1 MRTRTIT
8 VKQYTN
14 ETKLMAL
21 IPARVKIARLQEEL
35 ILEAKYLSSKSLS
48 LEQRASKAIKV
59 LKRNFSEEQWNAAK
73 HILSPVGLTE
83 IETGNM
89 SDSDAAKAIADL
101 AKELAPQLKVKDGAI
116 DVKKLEPADIKLDAD
131 PASIDSPEDI
141 ISDPSIIKKE
151 GAEKLIER
159 ALLKEFGVAITL
171 ILAAPTIA
179 KFLGKIIEWIASL
192 FRDPIDNGTNRVI
205 RRMKAVAAKT
215 GELPPQK
222 ELYKELGGVWKG
234 ITSGA
239 ISYEDD
245 AKFIDLAYYKVADAL
260 KKSAKKAGEAKY
272 IYVRNSEGDTVSK
285 SHFDPRSKTP
295 IKADKHLLHVLEDAS
310 IDNKVAKFLNNMG
323 HKLHTIY
330 VSVIAGVLFTAITVI
345 TVGVALFRAK
355 KLWDFCYKVSDFI
368 YAIGMLVMAIMGG
381 FHAWHEI
388 SAHLGSIAKTIT
400 DIAPKLPEL
409 ITVVVDAVK
418 AGDMSG
424 GIFTQ
429 LASAFVK

>member
-1 MRTRTIT
+1 MRKRTIT

-14 ETKLMAL
+14 EVKLMSL
-21 IPARVKIARLQEEL
+21 IPERVKIARLQEEL
-35 ILEAKYLSSKSLS
+35 ILESKYLSSKSLS

-89 SDSDAAKAIADL
+89 SDEDAAKAIADI
-101 AKELAPQLKVKDGAI
+101 AKELAPKLNVKGGAI

-131 PASIDSPEDI
+131 PASIDSPKDI

-151 GAEKLIER
+151 GVEKLIER
-159 ALLKEFGVAITL
+159 ALLKEFGVTITVL
-171 ILAAPTIA
+171 LAAPTIA

-192 FRDPIDNGTNRVI
+192 FRDPIDNGINRVI
-205 RRMKAVAAKT
+205 RRMKAVARKT

-222 ELYKELGGVWKG
+222 ELYKELGGIWKG
-234 ITSGA
+234 IASAT

-245 AKFIDLAYYKVADAL
+245 AKYIDLAYHKVAI
-260 KKSAKKAGEAKY
+260 KAG
-272 IYVRNSEGDTVSK
+272 SE
-285 SHFDPRSKTP
+285 FDPSSETP
-295 IKADKHLLHVLEDAS
+295 IKVDKHLLHIIEDAS

-323 HKLHTIY
+323 HQLHTIY
-330 VSVIAGVLFTAITVI
+330 VSVIAGILFTAITII
-345 TVGVALFRAK
+345 TVGIALFRAK
-355 KLWDFCYKVSDFI
+355 KVWDFCYKVSDFI
-368 YAIGMLVMAIMGG
+368 YAIGMLIMAILGG

-388 SAHLGSIAKTIT
+388 TTHLGSIAKTIT

-409 ITVVVDAVK
+409 ITVVIDAVK

-424 GIFTQ
+424 GLFTQ
-429 LASAFVK
+429 LAAAFVK

>member
-1 MRTRTIT
+1 MRKRTIT
-8 VKQYTN
+8 VTQYTN
-14 ETKLMAL
+14 EIKLMTL
-21 IPARVKIARLQEEL
+21 IPERVKIARLQEEL
-35 ILEAKYLSSKSLS
+35 ILETKYLSSKSLS

-59 LKRNFSEEQWNAAK
+59 LKRNFSEEQWTAAK

-89 SDSDAAKAIADL
+89 SDSEAAKAIVDI
-101 AKELAPQLKVKDGAI
+101 AKELAPQLNVKDGAI

-151 GAEKLIER
+151 GVEKLIER
-159 ALLKEFGVAITL
+159 ALLKEFCITITIL
-171 ILAAPTIA
+171 LAAPTIA

-192 FRDPIDNGTNRVI
+192 FRDELDNGINRVI
-205 RRMKAVAAKT
+205 RRIKAVARKT
-215 GELPPQK
+215 GELPPQE
-222 ELYKELGGVWKG
+222 ELYKELGGIWKG
-234 ITSGA
+234 IASGT

-245 AKFIDLAYYKVADAL
+245 AKFIDLAYHKIAI
-260 KKSAKKAGEAKY
+260 KAG
-272 IYVRNSEGDTVSK
+272 SE
-285 SHFDPRSKTP
+285 FDPRSKTP
-295 IKADKHLLHVLEDAS
+295 IKVDKHLLHIIEDAS

-323 HKLHTIY
+323 HQLHTIY
-330 VSVIAGVLFTAITVI
+330 VSVIAGILFAAITII
-345 TVGVALFRAK
+345 TVGIALFRAK
-355 KLWDFCYKVSDFI
+355 KVWDFCYKVSDFI
-368 YAIGMLVMAIMGG
+368 YAIGMLIMAILGG

-388 SAHLGSIAKTIT
+388 TTHLGSIAKTIT

-424 GIFTQ
+424 GLFTQ
-429 LASAFVK
+429 LAAAFVK

>member
-1 MRTRTIT
+1 MRKRTIT

-14 ETKLMAL
+14 EVKLMSL
-21 IPARVKIARLQEEL
+21 IPERVKIARLQEEL
-35 ILEAKYLSSKSLS
+35 ILESKYLSSKSLS

-89 SDSDAAKAIADL
+89 SDEDAAKAIADI
-101 AKELAPQLKVKDGAI
+101 AKELAPKLNVKGGAI

-131 PASIDSPEDI
+131 PASIDSPKDI

-151 GAEKLIER
+151 GVEKLIER
-159 ALLKEFGVAITL
+159 ALLKEFGITITIL
-171 ILAAPTIA
+171 LAAPTIA

-192 FRDPIDNGTNRVI
+192 FRDPIDNGINRVI
-205 RRMKAVAAKT
+205 RRMKAVARKT

-222 ELYKELGGVWKG
+222 ELYKELGGIWKG
-234 ITSGA
+234 IASAT

-245 AKFIDLAYYKVADAL
+245 AKYIDLAYHIVAI
-260 KKSAKKAGEAKY
+260 KAG
-272 IYVRNSEGDTVSK
+272 SE
-285 SHFDPRSKTP
+285 FDPSSETP
-295 IKADKHLLHVLEDAS
+295 IKVDKHLLHIIEDAS

-323 HKLHTIY
+323 HQLHTIY
-330 VSVIAGVLFTAITVI
+330 VSVIAGILFTAITII
-345 TVGVALFRAK
+345 TVGIALFRAK
-355 KLWDFCYKVSDFI
+355 KVWDFCYKVSDFI
-368 YAIGMLVMAIMGG
+368 YAIGMLIMAILGG

-388 SAHLGSIAKTIT
+388 TTHLGSIAKTIT

-424 GIFTQ
+424 GLFTQ
-429 LASAFVK
+429 LAAAFVK

>member
-1 MRTRTIT
+1 MRKRTIT

-14 ETKLMAL
+14 EVKLMSL
-21 IPARVKIARLQEEL
+21 IPERVKIARLQEEL
-35 ILEAKYLSSKSLS
+35 ILESKYLSSKSLS

-89 SDSDAAKAIADL
+89 SDEDAAKAIADI
-101 AKELAPQLKVKDGAI
+101 AKELAPKLNVKGGAI

-131 PASIDSPEDI
+131 PASIDSPKDI

-151 GAEKLIER
+151 GVEKLIER
-159 ALLKEFGVAITL
+159 ALLKEFGVTITVL
-171 ILAAPTIA
+171 LAAPTIA
-179 KFLGKIIEWIASL
+179 KFLGKIIEWIAEL
-192 FRDPIDNGTNRVI
+192 FRDPIDNGINRVI
-205 RRMKAVAAKT
+205 RRMKAVARKT

-222 ELYKELGGVWKG
+222 ELYKELGGIWKG
-234 ITSGA
+234 IASAT

-245 AKFIDLAYYKVADAL
+245 AKYIDLAYHKVAI
-260 KKSAKKAGEAKY
+260 KAG
-272 IYVRNSEGDTVSK
+272 SE
-285 SHFDPRSKTP
+285 FDPSSETP
-295 IKADKHLLHVLEDAS
+295 IKVDKHLLHIIEDAS

-330 VSVIAGVLFTAITVI
+330 VSIIAGILFTAITII
-345 TVGVALFRAK
+345 TVGIALFRAK
-355 KLWDFCYKVSDFI
+355 KVWDFCYKVSDFI
-368 YAIGMLVMAIMGG
+368 YAIGMLIMAILGG

-388 SAHLGSIAKTIT
+388 TTHLGSIAKTIT

-424 GIFTQ
+424 GLFTQ
-429 LASAFVK
+429 LAAAFVK

>member
-1 MRTRTIT
+1 MRKRTIT

-14 ETKLMAL
+14 EVKLMSL
-21 IPARVKIARLQEEL
+21 IPERVKIARLQEEL
-35 ILEAKYLSSKSLS
+35 ILESKYLSSKSLS

-89 SDSDAAKAIADL
+89 SDEDAAKAIADI
-101 AKELAPQLKVKDGAI
+101 AKELAPKLNVKGGAI
-116 DVKKLEPADIKLDAD
+116 DVKKLEPTDIKLDAD
-131 PASIDSPEDI
+131 PASIDSPKDI

-151 GAEKLIER
+151 GVEKLIER
-159 ALLKEFGVAITL
+159 ALLKEFGITITIL
-171 ILAAPTIA
+171 LAAPTIA

-192 FRDPIDNGTNRVI
+192 FRDPIDNGINRVI
-205 RRMKAVAAKT
+205 RRMKAVARKT

-222 ELYKELGGVWKG
+222 ELYKELGGIWKG
-234 ITSGA
+234 IASAT

-245 AKFIDLAYYKVADAL
+245 AKYIDLAYHKVAI
-260 KKSAKKAGEAKY
+260 KAG
-272 IYVRNSEGDTVSK
+272 SE
-285 SHFDPRSKTP
+285 FDPSSETP
-295 IKADKHLLHVLEDAS
+295 IKVDKHLLHIIEDAS

-323 HKLHTIY
+323 HQLHTIY
-330 VSVIAGVLFTAITVI
+330 VSVIAGILFTAITII
-345 TVGVALFRAK
+345 TVGIALFRAK
-355 KLWDFCYKVSDFI
+355 KVWDFCYKVSDFI
-368 YAIGMLVMAIMGG
+368 YAIGMLIMAILGG

-388 SAHLGSIAKTIT
+388 TTHLGSIAKTIT

-424 GIFTQ
+424 GLFTQ
-429 LASAFVK
+429 LAAAFVK

>member
-1 MRTRTIT
+1 MRKRTIT

-14 ETKLMAL
+14 EVKLMSL
-21 IPARVKIARLQEEL
+21 IPERVKIARLQEEL
-35 ILEAKYLSSKSLS
+35 ILESKYLSSKSLS

-89 SDSDAAKAIADL
+89 SDEDAAKAIADI
-101 AKELAPQLKVKDGAI
+101 AKELAPKLNVKGGAI

-131 PASIDSPEDI
+131 PASIDSPKDI

-151 GAEKLIER
+151 GVEKLIER
-159 ALLKEFGVAITL
+159 ALLKEFGITITIL
-171 ILAAPTIA
+171 LAAPTIA
-179 KFLGKIIEWIASL
+179 KFLGKIIEWIAEL
-192 FRDPIDNGTNRVI
+192 FRDPIDNGINRVI
-205 RRMKAVAAKT
+205 RRMKAVARKT

-222 ELYKELGGVWKG
+222 ELYKELGGIWKG
-234 ITSGA
+234 IASAT

-245 AKFIDLAYYKVADAL
+245 AKYIDLAYHKVAI
-260 KKSAKKAGEAKY
+260 KAG
-272 IYVRNSEGDTVSK
+272 SE
-285 SHFDPRSKTP
+285 FDPSSETP
-295 IKADKHLLHVLEDAS
+295 IKVDKHLLHIIEDAS

-323 HKLHTIY
+323 HQLHTIY
-330 VSVIAGVLFTAITVI
+330 VSVIAGILFTAITII
-345 TVGVALFRAK
+345 TVGIALFRAK
-355 KLWDFCYKVSDFI
+355 KVWDFCYKVSDFI
-368 YAIGMLVMAIMGG
+368 YAIGMLIMAILGG

-388 SAHLGSIAKTIT
+388 TTHLGSIAKTIT

-409 ITVVVDAVK
+409 ITVVIDAVK

-424 GIFTQ
+424 GLFTQ
-429 LASAFVK
+429 LAAAFVK